1 MNPMQDNPQQNMNP
15 MNFSPTGDFMIPAPN
30 VHPVQGFQDVDPTQ
44 NQFMPYQQQMAPNNV
59 QVINPLPY
67 PSDQNQTFPCDTNTA
82 FPIVSP
88 TFTAP
93 QYFYNVPQGVTVAD
107 NTNIDH
113 SAVYQE
119 VQELRQKVT
128 FWRGVAEQ
136 QSQYAQTVAVEKNKE
151 LQITKNNF
159 ETLKMSH
166 FLLKKLYEAE
176 SKSNHISRSM
186 AFDNMKRLFHSKF
199 EAVCPEAMVSASPT
213 PSLTAAEVTS

>member
-1 MNPMQDNPQQNMNP
+1 MV
-15 MNFSPTGDFMIPAPN
+15 PAPN

-44 NQFMPYQQQMAPNNV
+44 NQFMPYQQQQMAPNNV

-67 PSDQNQTFPCDTNTA
+67 PSDQNQTMAYDTNTA
-82 FPIVSP
+82 FPIVAP

-113 SAVYQE
+113 SAIYQE
-119 VQELRQKVT
+119 VQELRQKVN

-136 QSQYAQTVAVEKNKE
+136 QSQYAVEKDKE
-151 LQITKNNF
+151 LEITKNNF

-176 SKSNHISRSM
+176 TKSNHISRSM

-199 EAVCPEAMVSASPT
+199 EALCPEAMVSASPT
-213 PSLTAAEVTS
+213 PTPSLTAAEVTS